1 MNYKIDATNKVLGRL
16 ASHIAVILR
25 GKNKPG
31 FEPNKENT
39 DMVEVIHAGKI
50 KVTGKKADQKL
61 YWRYTGYPGG
71 IKRTTYRE
79 MLEKH
84 PERILWKAVYG
95 MMPKNRLRA
104 QLLKHLVIKT
114 NE

>member
-1 MNYKIDATNKVLGRL
+1 MKYKIDATNKILGRL
-16 ASHIAVILR
+16 ATEIVLILR

-31 FEPNKENT
+31 FAPNKENT
-39 DMVEVIHAGKI
+39 DIVEVIHAA
-50 KVTGKKADQKL
+50 KVKVSGKKEEQKL
-61 YWRYTGYPGG
+61 YFRYTGYPGG

-95 MMPKNRLRA
+95 MLPKNRMRSR
-104 QLLKHLVIKT
+104 LLKHLIIKT